1 MPITYVPNDPLAV
14 GGPASG
20 SVSPKAKPT
29 GSVGFDIRPSATSG
43 VYPAHTEGFDYWQS
57 RNALH
62 LGLAAWKDVAG
73 VAAGPWY
80 GNRSTLPVLTDAGDD
95 LNAFYDR
102 RGLQFFHHSYGG
114 VLVHSSESVDVVCH
128 EEGHALLDS
137 IRSDFFDVP
146 FIEVGALH
154 ESFGDC
160 MAIMSGLSDPR
171 IRTALIGV
179 SADLSGNHFVESLA
193 EELGDAIRREYG
205 TSSVESGALR
215 HALNTFR
222 WADPT
227 GLPPN
232 APATSISGEVHSF
245 SRVFTGAFWDTLR
258 GIHAAGPHTAAGLQK
273 AVRTTGRLLI
283 SALRGVAAAPRTFE
297 GVGRGMAEADATTN
311 GGANVSIIRSA
322 FAAHGLT
329 VPAPAVPMAVPIK
342 GGRTRGAAS
351 RQLRDQLA
359 VPSGARMSFT
369 NVSSDADGQRTHV
382 TAYRPVALTDELA
395 GLSVLVPA
403 SAQIRTRGATVVGVL
418 GEVRPADQEA
428 ENEAKAFARALVANG
443 DLIQPSD
450 GAAAPGAPRT
460 RGFAAGGRTR
470 GRAVAPPPPRP
481 ANAPFP
487 PTHIVRREG
496 NLNVIKRLGFA

>member
-1 MPITYVPNDPLAV
+1 MPITYVPNDPLAA
-14 GGPASG
+14 GGPATG

-29 GSVGFDIRPSATSG
+29 GSAGFDIRPSATSG
-43 VYPAHTEGFDYWQS
+43 LYAPHTEGFDYWQS

-62 LGLAAWKDVAG
+62 LGLAAWRDVAG
-73 VAAGPWY
+73 VPAGPWY

-102 RGLQFFHHSYGG
+102 RSLQFFHHSYGG

-154 ESFGDC
+154 EAFGDC
-160 MAIMSGLSDPR
+160 MAIMSGLSDAR
-171 IRTALIGV
+171 VRTALIAA
-179 SADLSGNHFVESLA
+179 SADLSGNHFLESLA
-193 EELGDAIRREYG
+193 EELGDAIKREYG
-205 TSSVESGALR
+205 PNSVETGALR

-227 GLPPN
+227 SLPPN
-232 APATSISGEVHSF
+232 APASSISGEVHSF
-245 SRVFTGAFWDTLR
+245 SRIFTGAFWDTLR

-273 AVRTTGRLLI
+273 AVRTAGKLLI
-283 SALRGVAAAPRTFE
+283 SAIRGVPAAPRTFE
-297 GVGRGMAEADATTN
+297 GVGRRMAEADASTN
-311 GGANVSIIRSA
+311 EGANVSIIRDA
-322 FAAHGLT
+322 FAAHGIT
-329 VPAPAVPMAVPIK
+329 VPAPAIPLAVPIK

-351 RQLRDQLA
+351 RQLRDQLE
-359 VPSGARMSFT
+359 VPSGARMSYT
-369 NVSSDADGQRTHV
+369 NVASDSHGQMAHV
-382 TAYRPVALTDELA
+382 TAYRPVALTDELQ

-403 SAQIRTRGATVVGVL
+403 SAQVRTRGSAVVGVL

-428 ENEAKAFARALVANG
+428 ENEARAFARALIANG
-443 DLIQPSD
+443 DLILPAGD
-450 GAAAPGAPRT
+450 AGRVGAQRT
-460 RGFAAGGRTR
+460 RGFAAGGRLR
-470 GRAVAPPPPRP
+470 GRVVAPPPPRP

-487 PTHIVRREG
+487 PTHVVRREG

>member
-1 MPITYVPNDPLAV
+1 MPITYIPNDPLAG

-20 SVSPKAKPT
+20 SVSPRPQPK
-29 GSVGFDIRPSATSG
+29 GSVGFDIRPSAPSA
-43 VYPAHTEGFDYWQS
+43 VYQPHTEGFDYWQS

-62 LGLAAWKDVAG
+62 LGLAAWSDVAG
-73 VAAGPWY
+73 VPAGPWY

-114 VLVHSSESVDVVCH
+114 VMVHSSESVDVVCH
-128 EEGHALLDS
+128 EEGHALLDT

-146 FIEVGALH
+146 FIEVAALH
-154 ESFGDC
+154 EAFGDC

-171 IRTALIGV
+171 VRTALIGI
-179 SADLSGNHFVESLA
+179 SADLSGNHFLESLA

-205 TSSVESGALR
+205 ANSVEKGALR

-222 WADPT
+222 WSDPT
-227 GLPPN
+227 SLPPN

-245 SRVFTGAFWDTLR
+245 SRVFSGSFWDTLR

-273 AVRTTGRLLI
+273 AVRTAGRLLI
-283 SALRGVAAAPRTFE
+283 SSLRAVPAAPRTFE
-297 GVGRGMAEADATTN
+297 GVGRGMVEADASTN
-311 GGANVSIIRSA
+311 SGANVSIIRDA
-322 FAAHGLT
+322 FAAHGIT
-329 VPAPAVPMAVPIK
+329 VPAPAIAVAVPIK

-359 VPSGARMSFT
+359 VPSGARVSFT
-369 NVSSDADGQRTHV
+369 NVDTDAHGQMAHM

-395 GLSVLVPA
+395 GLHIMVPA
-403 SAQIRTRGATVVGVL
+403 TAQIRTRGATVMGVL
-418 GEVRPADQEA
+418 GDVRPADQEA
-428 ENEAKAFARALVANG
+428 EAEGRAFARALVANG
-443 DLIQPSD
+443 DLILP
-450 GAAAPGAPRT
+450 GAAGAR
-460 RGFAAGGRTR
+460 AGAVSGARLR
-470 GRAVAPPPPRP
+470 GRAVAPPLPRP

-487 PTHIVRREG
+487 PTHIVRTENG
-496 NLNVIKRLGFA
+496 LQVIKRLGFA